1 MKAAVVPKIGGK
13 WEVKEVPTPH
23 PATNQVLIKIHA
35 SGLCY
40 TDVHITEG
48 HLPTGAFPRTIG
60 HEPAGE
66 IVEVGEGV
74 TSRKNWRQSRS
85 TLDTSFMW
93 QMVNGVNV
101 GSRCFVNSR

>member
-13 WEVKEVPTPH
+13 WEVKVVPTPH
-23 PATNQVLIKIHA
+23 PATNQVLIKMHA

-48 HLPTGAFPRTIG
+48 HVPIEAFPRTIG

-66 IVEVGEGV
+66 IVEVGEHHV
-74 TSRKNWRQSRS
+74 E
-85 TLDTSFMW
+85 DA
-93 QMVNGVNV
+93 NGVCV
-101 GSRCFVNSR
+101 GSRCSVHK

>member
-23 PATNQVLIKIHA
+23 PATNQVLIKMHA

-48 HLPTGAFPRTIG
+48 SCAY
-60 HEPAGE
+60 
-66 IVEVGEGV
+66 
-74 TSRKNWRQSRS
+74 W
-85 TLDTSFMW
+85 SFSSNYW
-93 QMVNGVNV
+93 
-101 GSRCFVNSR
+101 S